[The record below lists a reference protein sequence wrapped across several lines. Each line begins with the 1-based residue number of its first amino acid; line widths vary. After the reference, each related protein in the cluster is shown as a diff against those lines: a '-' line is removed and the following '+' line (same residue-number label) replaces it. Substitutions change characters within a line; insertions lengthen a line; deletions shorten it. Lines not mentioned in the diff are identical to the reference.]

1 MKIVSARQMQE
12 LDRATINDIG
22 IPGAV
27 LMENAGRG
35 TYEKIVETVPDA
47 AGRPVAVL
55 CGRGNNGGDGFVI
68 ARCFHN
74 DGACVTAFLFAD
86 PGKVAGDALINL
98 EAFKDSGGRII
109 QVTDEEQWRQAAPDI
124 QQAGII
130 IDGLLGTGLS
140 SEVRGLYRSA
150 IESINAASGAMVV
163 AVDIPSGID
172 ATTGAVLG
180 AAVKAHLTCTFGL
193 AKKGLVVHP
202 GVRVCRPLRSYR
214 YRNSFR
220 ACRIK

>member
-47 AGRPVAVL
+47 AGRPIAVL

-68 ARCFHN
+68 ARYFHTA
-74 DGACVTAFLFAD
+74 GASVTAFLFAD
-86 PGKVAGDALINL
+86 PGRVAGDALIKL
-98 EAFKDSGGRII
+98 EAFKEAGGSVIHI
-109 QVTDEEQWRQAAPDI
+109 TDEAQWRQAAPDM

-130 IDGLLGTGLS
+130 IDALLGTGLS
-140 SEVRGLYRSA
+140 SEV
-150 IESINAASGAMVV
+150 
-163 AVDIPSGID
+163 
-172 ATTGAVLG
+172 TGFV
-180 AAVKAHLTCTFGL
+180 
-193 AKKGLVVHP
+193 P
-202 GVRVCRPLRSYR
+202 Q
-214 YRNSFR
+214 RN
-220 ACRIK
+220 